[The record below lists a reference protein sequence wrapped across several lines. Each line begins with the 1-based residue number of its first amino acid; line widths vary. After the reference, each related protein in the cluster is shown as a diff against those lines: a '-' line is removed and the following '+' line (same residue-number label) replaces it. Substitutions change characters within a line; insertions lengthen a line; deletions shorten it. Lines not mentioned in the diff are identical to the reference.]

1 MWRTVDHRRCRWGGV
16 VVEQSFRLRQ
26 GTAGG
31 RFVVRVLGSRSTDS
45 DVASGRRFLSDF
57 LVCPAAGRFSAP

>member
-31 RFVVRVLGSRSTDS
+31 RFVVRVLGTCSTDFF
-45 DVASGRRFLSDF
+45 ACR
-57 LVCPAAGRFSAP
+57 AAGRFSAQP